1 MCKLLLVRIL
11 GSLVLL
17 LGVPAWVS
25 FGAPRGPLQVGAAR
39 VDITP
44 APDAALPMSGYAGR
58 TQGFQ
63 RIHDHIYV
71 RAIVLS
77 DGTNQA
83 VLLAWELV
91 GIPTHVWEE
100 LSQRITKELG
110 IPADDMI
117 LAAVHDH
124 GAPSL
129 AGMYGRPPAPGAPA
143 GANPAARPPSP
154 ETIAYTT
161 KVENDAFEAVRQARA
176 NLQPA
181 QVGFGTGKAYVNIN
195 RRELFPKEGWWWL
208 GYNPEGPSD
217 KTVAVLKFTDLS
229 GKPIALFINYPVH
242 AVVMGPDNLAVTGDL
257 AGATSRYVEQYYQ
270 GKISTRGDA
279 GWEMGLHPEGQ
290 VSGEGPVAVWT
301 SGAAGDQ
308 NPVSMDMGEDF
319 TMVDGL
325 GRILGEE
332 SVRVANTITVMSS
345 QASIVSSQR
354 VITCPGRRV
363 TPGPRPRSEYTFEDA
378 DPVNIRLSLLRI
390 NDVALTGVS
399 GEVFTHIYQRLK
411 RESPFNDTVMVTH
424 ANGSSGYIP
433 SDDSFEPISY
443 EVTTS
448 HLKPG
453 CAEPGIVNGLLE
465 MMGSQ

>member
-1 MCKLLLVRIL
+1 MGNPRRIRRCGCIGLLLATSAL
-11 GSLVLL
+11 
-17 LGVPAWVS
+17 VS
-25 FGAPRGPLQVGAAR
+25 FGATRGPLQVGAAR

-44 APDAALPMSGYAGR
+44 APDTALPMAGYAGR

-77 DGTNQA
+77 DGATQA
-83 VLLAWELV
+83 VLLAWEL
-91 GIPTHVWEE
+91 IAMPNHVFEE
-100 LSQRITKELG
+100 LSQRISKELG
-110 IPADDMI
+110 IPADNLM

-129 AGMYGRPPAPGAPA
+129 AGMFGRSPTPVAPG
-143 GANPAARPPSP
+143 GANPAARTPSP
-154 ETIAYTT
+154 GTIAYTT
-161 KVENDAFEAVRQARA
+161 KVENDAFEAVRQAKA
-176 NLQPA
+176 NLRPGQF
-181 QVGFGTGKAYVNIN
+181 GFGTGKAYVNIN
-195 RRELFPKEGWWWL
+195 RRELFPKMGWWWL
-208 GYNPEGPSD
+208 GYNPDGPSD
-217 KTVAVLKFTDLS
+217 KTLAVLKFADLT

-270 GKISTRGDA
+270 GKIDTRGDA
-279 GWEMGLHPEGQ
+279 GWELDVGPEEKAG
-290 VSGEGPVAVWT
+290 GEGPVAVWT

-308 NPVSMDMGEDF
+308 NPVSVDRGEDF

-332 SVRVANTITVMSS
+332 SVRVANSITVMSS
-345 QASIVSSQR
+345 QASIAGSQR

-363 TPGPRPRSEYTFEDA
+363 ATGPTPRTEYTFNDA
-378 DPVNIRLSLLRI
+378 DPVNILLSILKVNNVVLG
-390 NDVALTGVS
+390 GVS
-399 GEVFTHIYQRLK
+399 GEVFTHIYQQLK
-411 RESPFNDTVMVTH
+411 KDSPFNDTIMVTH

-433 SDDSFEPISY
+433 SDDAFEPISY
-443 EVTTS
+443 ENTVS
-448 HLKPG
+448 RLKPG
-453 CAEPGIVNGLLE
+453 CAENGIVNGLLE

>member
-1 MCKLLLVRIL
+1 MENSRRIRVGGYIVLFLATSALL
-11 GSLVLL
+11 
-17 LGVPAWVS
+17 S
-25 FGAPRGPLQVGAAR
+25 FGAPRGPLQVGATR

-44 APDAALPMSGYAGR
+44 AADAALPMDGYDGR

-71 RAIVLS
+71 RAIVFS

-83 VLLAWELV
+83 ALLAWELV
-91 GIPTHVWEE
+91 EVPTPVWRD
-100 LSQRITKELG
+100 LSNRITKEVG
-110 IPADDMI
+110 IPAENLL

-124 GAPSL
+124 SAPML
-129 AGMYGRPPAPGAPA
+129 AASYA
-143 GANPAARPPSP
+143 GTGVSP
-154 ETIAYTT
+154 TPQAIAYSA
-161 KVENDAFEAVRQARA
+161 KVEEAAVEAVRRA
-176 NLQPA
+176 KGNLRPA
-181 QVGFGTGKAYVNIN
+181 QYGFGTGKAYVNIN

-242 AVVMGPDNLAVTGDL
+242 AVVMGPENLAVTGDL

-270 GKISTRGDA
+270 GKISTRDDA
-279 GWEMGLHPEGQ
+279 GWELGPRPEGP

-319 TMVDGL
+319 TMVEGL

-332 SVRVANTITVMSS
+332 SVRVANNITVMSS
-345 QASIVSSQR
+345 QARIGGSQR
-354 VITCPGRRV
+354 VITCPGRKV
-363 TPGPRPRSEYTFEDA
+363 EPGKRPRAEYKFEDS
-378 DPVNIRLSLLRI
+378 DPVHIRLSLLRI

-411 RESPFNDTVMVTH
+411 RESPLNDTVMVTH
-424 ANGSSGYIP
+424 ANGSVDYIP

>member
-1 MCKLLLVRIL
+1 MRKSPRVRIL

-17 LGVPAWVS
+17 LGASVLDS
-25 FGAPRGPLQVGAAR
+25 FGAPSGPLQVGAAR

-44 APDAALPMSGYAGR
+44 APDAALPMAGYGGR

-77 DGTNQA
+77 DGASQA
-83 VLLAWELV
+83 ALLEWELV

-100 LSQRITKELG
+100 LSQRIAKELG
-110 IPADDMI
+110 IPADNMI

-129 AGMYGRPPAPGAPA
+129 AGMFGRSPTPGAPA
-143 GANPAARPPSP
+143 ATPPATPPSP
-154 ETIAYTT
+154 ATIAYTA
-161 KVENDAFEAVRQARA
+161 KVENDAFEAVRQAQA
-176 NLQPA
+176 NLRPA
-181 QVGFGTGKAYVNIN
+181 QAGFGTGKAYVNMN
-195 RRELFPKEGWWWL
+195 RRESFPKEGWWWL

-242 AVVMGPDNLAVTGDL
+242 AVVMGPDNLAITGDL

-270 GKISTRGDA
+270 GKIATRGDG
-279 GWEMGLHPEGQ
+279 GWDLGLRPEEKVDGDK
-290 VSGEGPVAVWT
+290 VVALWT

-319 TMVDGL
+319 TMVDSL
-325 GRILGEE
+325 GKILGEE
-332 SVRVANTITVMSS
+332 SVRVANNITVMSP
-345 QASIVSSQR
+345 QARIWSSQR

-363 TPGPRPRSEYTFEDA
+363 GPGPRPRAEYTFEDA
-378 DPVNIRLSLLRI
+378 EPVNIRLSLVML
-390 NDVALTGVS
+390 NHLALTGVS
-399 GEVFTHIYQRLK
+399 GEVFTHIYQHLK
-411 RESPFNDTVMVTH
+411 RESPFNDTIMVTH

-433 SDDSFEPISY
+433 SDDEFEPISY

-465 MMGSQ
+465 MMGSH